1 MEIDEKYL
9 AKLKEELK
17 KEIIADLEIEKI
29 KYPVWRK
36 AYKHLST
43 QVGTIEYLKITEYWR
58 IVESIRAVI
67 KFTFGLR
74 QVLYLAEEQYPQ
86 AIKLID
92 DVIVEVKA
100 ARS

>member
-1 MEIDEKYL
+1 MAIDEKYL
-9 AKLKEELK
+9 AELKEELK
-17 KEIIADLEIEKI
+17 KEIIADLETEKI
-29 KYPVWRK
+29 KHPVWRK

-43 QVGTIEYLKITEYWR
+43 QAGTIEGLQITEYWR
-58 IVESIRAVI
+58 MVESIRAVV

-74 QVLYLAEEQYPQ
+74 QVLYLNEEQYPQ

-92 DVIVEVKA
+92 DVVAAVKA